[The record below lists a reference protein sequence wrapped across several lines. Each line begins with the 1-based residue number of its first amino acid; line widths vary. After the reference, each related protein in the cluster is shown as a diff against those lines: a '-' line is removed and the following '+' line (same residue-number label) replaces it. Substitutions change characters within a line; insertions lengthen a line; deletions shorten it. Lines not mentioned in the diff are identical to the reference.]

1 MIFRIFRRLIM
12 LIKLRKFK
20 KRGKN
25 IVFDP
30 FSRLSYSTITLGSNI
45 YIGPNAFFSSTHSN
59 ISIGNNTIFGP
70 NVSIYGGDHI
80 FDKVGVLLNTVEK
93 NIDHKDMDVVIG
105 HEVWIAGNVVILS
118 GVTIGDGAII
128 GASSVV
134 TKDIDA
140 YSINVG
146 NPCQKIK
153 SRFSEA
159 DIKKHIE
166 QTSS

>member
-25 IVFDP
+25 IIFDP
-30 FSRLSYSTITLGSNI
+30 FSRLSYSSITCGSNI

-70 NVSIYGGDHI
+70 NVSIFGGDHI
-80 FDKVGVLLNTVEK
+80 FDKVGVLLNTIKK
-93 NIDHKDMDVVIG
+93 NIGHKDMDVVIG
-105 HEVWIAGNVVILS
+105 NEVWIAGNVVILS

-128 GASSVV
+128 GACSVV

-146 NPCQKIK
+146 NPCRKIK